1 MGSRQNSAAPV
12 FAKITGYWDM
22 ITPTCF
28 HPVTRSGDV
37 VTDTPLGVQNR
48 QVLLSGPPRKRAFR
62 RQTFRDKDKARDR
75 RSSGTLAS
83 ARRRSGER
91 RPRQRPEAV
100 SAKDARPG

>member
-28 HPVTRSGDV
+28 HPATRSGDV

-48 QVLLSGPPRKRAFR
+48 
-62 RQTFRDKDKARDR
+62 
-75 RSSGTLAS
+75 
-83 ARRRSGER
+83 
-91 RPRQRPEAV
+91 
-100 SAKDARPG
+100 

>member
-48 QVLLSGPPRKRAFR
+48 QVLLSGPPRK
-62 RQTFRDKDKARDR
+62 
-75 RSSGTLAS
+75 
-83 ARRRSGER
+83 
-91 RPRQRPEAV
+91 
-100 SAKDARPG
+100 